1 MNIYGMSDKGILREI
16 GSRVKQRRLAKN
28 LTQESLAKMAGVNRM
43 TVVKLEHGKAS
54 TLLTFVQILRALESL
69 DGLESF
75 LPERGPS
82 PLQVAKMKG
91 KERTRASSSNVQ
103 PWGDSEDSSW

>member
-1 MNIYGMSDKGILREI
+1 MNFYGMSDKAILREI
-16 GSRVKQRRLAKN
+16 GRRVKQRRLTKN

-43 TVVKLEHGKAS
+43 TVVKLEQGKIS
-54 TLLTFVQILRALESL
+54 TLLTFIQVLHALGSL

-75 LPERGPS
+75 LPELGPS

-91 KERTRASSSNVQ
+91 KERSRASSSNIQ
-103 PWGDSEDSSW
+103 PRDSEDSSW

>member
-1 MNIYGMSDKGILREI
+1 MNVYGMSDKGILREI

-28 LTQESLAKMAGVNRM
+28 LTQKSLAEMAGVSRM
-43 TVVKLEHGKAS
+43 TVVKLEQGKAA
-54 TLLTFVQILRALESL
+54 TLLTFVQVLRALGSL
-69 DGLESF
+69 DALESF

-103 PWGDSEDSSW
+103 PSDSEESSW

>member
-28 LTQESLAKMAGVNRM
+28 LTQESLAKMAGVSRM
-43 TVVKLEHGKAS
+43 TVVKLEHGEAA

-103 PWGDSEDSSW
+103 PWRDSEDSSW